1 MKSNPGRV
9 LIRKCNKV
17 VKEARIKAKY
27 FENQYIQ
34 HIPTNTLFI
43 EDNIIDRA
51 VREVLR
57 INDVQRYEKQC
68 TNRKFGNKLSNKID
82 IEARV
87 VFTSGTTTGLIKIAL
102 GYDHYKQR

>member
-1 MKSNPGRV
+1 VIGYIEGNPKGVASMKSNPGRV

-57 INDVQRYEKQC
+57 INNVQRYEKQC
-68 TNRKFGNKLSNKID
+68 ANRKFGIN
-82 IEARV
+82 
-87 VFTSGTTTGLIKIAL
+87 
-102 GYDHYKQR
+102 